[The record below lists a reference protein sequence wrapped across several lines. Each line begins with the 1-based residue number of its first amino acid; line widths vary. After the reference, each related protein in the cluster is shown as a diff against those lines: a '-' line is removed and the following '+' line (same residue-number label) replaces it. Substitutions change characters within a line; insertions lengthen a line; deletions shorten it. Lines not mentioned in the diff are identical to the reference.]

1 MKVERNSIS
10 KKDVLELVNDI
21 KEKLKKNNPRINLI
35 KVDLEKDSYFY
46 RAKIEMR
53 EKTFHFI
60 CEKKNVLWKKAL
72 FSTYKSILKKNETTE
87 KTSQK
92 ETPPRFS
99 LFKYCLKFLP
109 YEALKRASS
118 F

>member
-21 KEKLKKNNPRINLI
+21 KEKLKKNNPKINLI

-53 EKTFHFI
+53 EKALHFI
-60 CEKKNVLWKKAL
+60 CDKKNVLWKKAL
-72 FSTYKSILKKNETTE
+72 FSTYKSILKKMRQNKKQT
-87 KTSQK
+87 KK
-92 ETPPRFS
+92 RPRLDFHY
-99 LFKYCLKFLP
+99 LNI
-109 YEALKRASS
+109 A
-118 F
+118 